1 MVYHSL
7 SINSG
12 TFLKTLLLINGKP
25 CVKTTEIIKDRKT
38 PNNFGIQSVNNYYKK
53 CNLKERLLFEKIES
67 DKVFKKL
74 KIFDESKAPSMDNLP
89 GIF

>member
-1 MVYHSL
+1 M
-7 SINSG
+7 
-12 TFLKTLLLINGKP
+12 
-25 CVKTTEIIKDRKT
+25 
-38 PNNFGIQSVNNYYKK
+38 NNYYKK
-53 CNLKERLLFEKIES
+53 YNLKERLLFEKIES